1 MKDFSEVQ
9 EFIDTVNNFDV
20 YRYFKANFLPLYQ
33 TKMNSA
39 TMWIDYSSLIKGLS
53 YDVENETLFIT
64 FVSDKSYA
72 YYKVPVDVF
81 VCGAFTDYLNEMDKE
96 GELHKDFNKD
106 SLSMGG
112 WFNEMVKG
120 YFDYTLIN

>member
-9 EFIDTVNNFDV
+9 EFIDGVNKFEIYV
-20 YRYFKANFLPLYQ
+20 WFKENFLPLYETQ
-33 TKMNSA
+33 LANK
-39 TMWIDYSSLIKGLS
+39 TMWVDYSSLIKGLS
-53 YDVENETLFIT
+53 YDIAKSTLFVT

-72 YYKVPVDVF
+72 YYNVPVDVF
-81 VCGAFTDYLNEMDKE
+81 VCGAFTDYLNEMDRVGQLDEK
-96 GELHKDFNKD
+96 FNRD